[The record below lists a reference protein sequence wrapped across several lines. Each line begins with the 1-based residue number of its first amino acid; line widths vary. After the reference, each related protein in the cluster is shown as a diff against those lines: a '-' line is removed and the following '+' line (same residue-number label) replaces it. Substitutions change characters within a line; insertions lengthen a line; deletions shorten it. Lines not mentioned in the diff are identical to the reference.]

1 MLVSIA
7 LNEITSI
14 ALLSGPN
21 LGRGSAGGRPGPPPN
36 IRGALPM
43 LLHSIVFNQLTI
55 GRRLEAHVLLG
66 LDVAIAEYACN
77 RKK

>member
-1 MLVSIA
+1 MRLQA
-7 LNEITSI
+7 LRSCQGRIWAEGQQGA
-14 ALLSGPN
+14 ALAPH
-21 LGRGSAGGRPGPPPN
+21 
-36 IRGALPM
+36 IRGALPT

>member
-7 LNEITSI
+7 LNEITSV
-14 ALLSGPN
+14 ALLSGLN
-21 LGRGSAGGRPGPPPN
+21 LGRGSAGGRPPPH